1 MHTHTIS
8 FEHTHTHT
16 CSPPLTFC
24 IPIADSGGVKL
35 PSPCGTVTKM
45 GIPDAESDFNQW
57 LHAMKMVARLP
68 GGMPP
73 DFRRKVDKHAITFI
87 HCFPV

>member
-1 MHTHTIS
+1 MYG
-8 FEHTHTHT
+8 
-16 CSPPLTFC
+16 
-24 IPIADSGGVKL
+24 IADSGGVKL

-45 GIPDAESDFNQW
+45 GVPDADSDFNQW

-73 DFRRKVDKHAITFI
+73 DFRRKVDKRDIILFVFSSDRNAYNCRDAFM
-87 HCFPV
+87 